1 MEWRRR
7 IAIIDTGT
15 HGRPRAIKEASRGAQ
30 TAIVVK
36 VNDLKARIL
45 FGFVA
50 GAITAGIAFGQE
62 PDNTNAVPVLT
73 AVETL
78 AACTASLPR
87 ERLLLNGTLS
97 VRRQRGIVEAEHP
110 FRLDLNWGAIPATA
124 ICSLYAPGSTT
135 TVERVVMQ
143 RRDGRSQI
151 ALYSGPGLALQ
162 PAPSLASR
170 VRGTD
175 MTWLDL
181 TLDFLW
187 WPEARFDGTGSVLGR
202 ACDILVVTP
211 PMPVS
216 GCSAVRLW
224 VDRRLHFLMQAEQL
238 DPQGSPIRR
247 MWVQRV
253 RKINERW
260 MIRDMEI
267 ETVGGS
273 HRTRLYVDDLEAP

>member
-1 MEWRRR
+1 MNPSIFRLLC
-7 IAIIDTGT
+7 A
-15 HGRPRAIKEASRGAQ
+15 A
-30 TAIVVK
+30 V
-36 VNDLKARIL
+36 L
-45 FGFVA
+45 VA
-50 GAITAGIAFGQE
+50 GGVVGQE
-62 PDNTNAVPVLT
+62 PETEAPPETDSAPVPVLT
-73 AVETL
+73 AAETL
-78 AACTASLPR
+78 AACTSNLPR
-87 ERLLLNGTLS
+87 ERLLLTGTLS

-110 FRLDLNWGAIPATA
+110 FRLDLNWGSDPATA
-124 ICSLYAPGSTT
+124 TCSLYAPGGTSA
-135 TVERVVMQ
+135 VERVVMQ
-143 RRDGRSQI
+143 RHGGRSQM
-151 ALYSGPGLALQ
+151 ALYGGPGLTVQ
-162 PAPSLASR
+162 PTPSLAGR

-187 WPEARFDGTGSVLGR
+187 WPDARFDGRGSVLGR

-211 PMPVS
+211 PVPVP

-238 DPQGSPIRR
+238 DPQGNPIRR

-253 RKINERW
+253 RKIGDRW

-273 HRTRLYVDDLEAP
+273 HRTRLYVDDLQTP